1 MISMFVFPVGLAYM
15 AKLIIAWPLTF
26 LLLIAGSAFAFGCIL
41 QISAVIFAI
50 VLVYV
55 LIRTCTNI
63 GAPELA
69 WMGWII
75 RWLAR
80 QLDGFVLKGAADV
93 ANEQPTDKPLIYA
106 YHPHGLYA
114 VAPLVH
120 TLRQDISASLVTL
133 PIAANFPVLSILTR
147 QLGITSSDKENL
159 RTHLRDGKS
168 IAILI
173 GGVREAEE
181 ATPRAMR
188 LFAERTG
195 IFELAI
201 ETGATIIPVMS
212 YGENEI
218 FRPWKPL
225 GWFQDIL
232 KKVAHIKVILPHLG
246 DIWGLLTNGCP
257 RVDTY
262 MGDPIY
268 VGEGTYTVSTLRE
281 KYKSALNDLYV
292 KTKPPTYECAEIEW
306 LK

>member
-1 MISMFVFPVGLAYM
+1 M

-26 LLLIAGSAFAFGCIL
+26 LLLVAGSAFAFGAIL
-41 QISAVIFAI
+41 QISAVIFGC
-50 VLVYV
+50 VLLYV
-55 LIRTCTNI
+55 LIRTCTNLR
-63 GAPELA
+63 APELA

-80 QLDGFVLKGAADV
+80 QLEGFKLHEAA
-93 ANEQPTDKPLIYA
+93 AAPATTGPTIYA

-120 TLRQDISASLVTL
+120 VLRRDISAALVTL
-133 PIAANFPVLSILTR
+133 PIAANFPVVSLLTR
-147 QLGITSSDKENL
+147 QLGITSSDKDNL
-159 RTHLRDGKS
+159 RSLLQAGKS

-201 ETGATIIPVMS
+201 ETGATIVPIMS

-232 KKVAHIKVILPHLG
+232 KKFAHVKVILPHLG
-246 DIWGLLTNGCP
+246 DIWQLITNGCP

-262 MGDPIY
+262 MGAPI
-268 VGEGTYTVSTLRE
+268 VIDEAAHTVATLRD

-292 KTKPPTYECAEIEW
+292 KTKPAEYESPGIEW
-306 LK
+306 LR